1 MNYEELSDEAIV
13 ELSRKGDRAADEI
26 LYDRYKNVVRMKAH
40 PYFLVGADR
49 EDLVQEG
56 MIGFYKATRDYEN
69 THGASFRSFAEMCIT
84 RQIISAIKS
93 ATRKKH
99 TPLNTYVSIYKK
111 ANEEEGE
118 RSVLDTAAQLKVDGP
133 EESFIVKESMQ
144 AMLEGLNSVL
154 SPLEKQTLVLFLEGK
169 SYMEI
174 AEEIGRTTK
183 TVDNS
188 LQRIKKKVEKL
199 LKAEK

>member
-1 MNYEELSDEAIV
+1 MNYTELSDEAIV
-13 ELSRKGDRAADEI
+13 KLARSGDRIADEI

-56 MIGFYKATRDYEN
+56 MIGFFKASRDYEDS
-69 THGASFRSFAEMCIT
+69 HGASFRSFAELCIT
-84 RQIISAIKS
+84 RQIITAIKT

-99 TPLNTYVSIYKK
+99 MPLNTYVSIYKK
-111 ANEEEGE
+111 VNEEEGE
-118 RSVLDTAAQLKVDGP
+118 RSLLDTASQLQVDSP
-133 EESFIVKESMQ
+133 EDSFIVKESMNTL
-144 AMLEGLNSVL
+144 LEKLNDVL
-154 SPLEKQTLVLFLEGK
+154 SPLEKDTLTLFLEGN
-169 SYMEI
+169 SYIEI
-174 AEEIGRTTK
+174 AEKLGRSTK

-199 LKAEK
+199 L